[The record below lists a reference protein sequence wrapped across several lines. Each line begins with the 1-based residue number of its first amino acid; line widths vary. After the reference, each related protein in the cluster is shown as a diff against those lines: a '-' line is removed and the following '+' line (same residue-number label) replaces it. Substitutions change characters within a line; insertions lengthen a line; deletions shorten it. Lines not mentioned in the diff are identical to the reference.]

1 MTRRRTGAFWSSARP
16 SEPVHKLR
24 RDVSTTARSLLDR
37 FSQHG
42 RVIVHPIHWLICAQ
56 VGYSD
61 WDEVASYQSWSPLKS
76 KGTLGGA
83 YSYIDATVSEGEW
96 LYRIVAEQSDNSR
109 AIVCQVGVSV
119 AVWKST
125 SEFGYCGN
133 LRQSER
139 HRADAEMEAI
149 SRRWLGIYTS
159 SSRCSYGDDVASMA
173 WGVRNDFHT
182 GRWRTRASSSRRSW
196 SSAASRRSCWARSRR
211 ARCWTRSRASS
222 ILSGKM
228 FLSNS
233 I

>member
-1 MTRRRTGAFWSSARP
+1 M
-16 SEPVHKLR
+16 HKLR

-119 AVWKST
+119 ENSGQQLQTKLVVGGFAALV
-125 SEFGYCGN
+125 
-133 LRQSER
+133 
-139 HRADAEMEAI
+139 
-149 SRRWLGIYTS
+149 LG
-159 SSRCSYGDDVASMA
+159 AL
-173 WGVRNDFHT
+173 
-182 GRWRTRASSSRRSW
+182 
-196 SSAASRRSCWARSRR
+196 AAGALLDP
-211 ARCWTRSRASS
+211 
-222 ILSGKM
+222 IKG
-228 FLSNS
+228 
-233 I
+233 